1 GIEGYAEEREGLVS
15 ENRRHEKCA
24 QRGVGGREV
33 LDRRRVREGDVGE
46 HSTKPTDGG
55 RCVGA
60 WHKKRHIDDIAI
72 HRREQFLLTEGG
84 EQRGVVGI
92 DIPEP
97 DRPVRGVGAHL
108 DSGSRRREHDAT
120 RRVHVEEVGWEKIRG
135 GEVSGNTVP
144 IDFPAKTAEGA
155 IRARDRAASEIDA
168 KRIDRRR
175 NGRSVGSRGE
185 IDDRSA
191 PCGWAEEQ
199 GDENRDNEENVLH
212 GSPLPSQ
219 SPLRGRVGGD
229 YSLLCWST
237 VRHLAATPTPAA

>member
-1 GIEGYAEEREGLVS
+1 
-15 ENRRHEKCA
+15 
-24 QRGVGGREV
+24 
-33 LDRRRVREGDVGE
+33 
-46 HSTKPTDGG
+46 
-55 RCVGA
+55 
-60 WHKKRHIDDIAI
+60 
-72 HRREQFLLTEGG
+72 
-84 EQRGVVGI
+84 
-92 DIPEP
+92 
-97 DRPVRGVGAHL
+97 
-108 DSGSRRREHDAT
+108 
-120 RRVHVEEVGWEKIRG
+120 
-135 GEVSGNTVP
+135 VP

-237 VRHLAATPTPAA
+237 VRHLAATPTPAANAFSDWYWPPALASPRADLQAIPTATRPPDIATGAGDVSGDAEPPAVTPRPDVRVSAGAGTTVRQPIRRARVDDRE